1 MQNIELR
8 LAALAKLVTAN
19 SESVEQRLGE
29 EMARVEQVLLTGT
42 DYDELVNALK
52 TIAVLTPKFHAAVL
66 PLLTRFVESV
76 RHRTL
81 TMDGEPIQEARI
93 RFRSPG
99 HLIREAIEATTPV
112 RYLHT
117 VALVDF
123 LLALSR
129 SSDTEVAGKARRAF
143 ESLVEFDLNI
153 FYGEHGLGAQPQIDI
168 VERLARLDDDAL
180 AANADLVLSGVRR
193 ALAASMEGHTWT
205 YKAVTISRGSVTSD
219 WGVAPL
225 RAAAIAL
232 LKRMYPLNESIGYRK
247 NVLNTLG
254 EAMRRERPVLDEA
267 TAAMFE
273 RDALEVQ
280 AFVEGLVTTEALPL
294 VQFIE
299 HQTYWNY
306 YHAATPNIAAA
317 ALKIRDSL
325 DQHAEYQIYKQL
337 IGFEGIFGRW
347 EDLRQSEAAWE
358 YTDEKRR
365 EFAHQYVAGIDD
377 DNETRWRTRILKF
390 SETRSDDLAT
400 FPVYYEFLELLGQ
413 RRPQLALELLTAHEE
428 TMGPFQ
434 IALMAGL
441 WVGPQSDDVAA
452 IADGWIAAGTH
463 LIAVAKSLI
472 KGGERRLGT
481 LSAVVDKGSEL
492 DNDDVIIHAM
502 GTAARLHGEGVVA
515 AKGIFMHGL
524 HELAKRGNADWAR
537 AVWFNRDFK
546 TLIANMDPDERTEV
560 LRSLAS
566 LSKLDYQAEEVL
578 AAVCAYD
585 SLSVLDFLVSRL
597 KQEAAEHKRRRE
609 TSVFEEGAFEAVPD
623 HLHQLNKVLA
633 KEPQALVQAL
643 RDGLF
648 DDDDRSMFPYR
659 GGARLLKAVFPNFAD
674 PLPGLLQELIAG
686 ADPTDIDFSLS
697 VLRSFGGGTP
707 ILETAKSIVK
717 VVPENS
723 PAWNELAAA
732 LETTGVV
739 MSEYG
744 MAEAFERKRQDM
756 LIWSA
761 DEDPRVRAFA
771 AWLSDGLDQLIIRE
785 RQRADE
791 GIELRKY
798 QYGAGEDE
806 T

>member
-1 MQNIELR
+1 MQDIELR
-8 LAALAKLVTAN
+8 LAALAKLLTAK

-42 DYDELVNALK
+42 DYDELINALK
-52 TIAVLTPKFHAAVL
+52 TLAVLTPKFHAAVL

-76 RHRTL
+76 SHRTL
-81 TMDGEPIQEARI
+81 TMDGEPIQESRL
-93 RFRSPG
+93 RYRSPG
-99 HLIREAIEATTPV
+99 HLIREAIEATNPV

-123 LLALSR
+123 LLAVSHA
-129 SSDTEVAGKARRAF
+129 SDTEVAGKARRAF
-143 ESLVEFDLNI
+143 ESLMEFDLNV
-153 FYGEHGLGAQPQIDI
+153 FYGEHGLGAQPQINI
-168 VERLARLDDDAL
+168 VARLAQLDDGAL
-180 AANADLVLSGVRR
+180 VANADLVLRGLCR
-193 ALAASMEGHTWT
+193 ALAPSMEGHTWT
-205 YKAVTISRGSVTSD
+205 YKAVTISRGSVTSN

-225 RAAAIAL
+225 RAAAISL
-232 LKRMYPLNESIGYRK
+232 LKRMYPLGESVGYRK
-247 NVLNTLG
+247 NVLSSLSD
-254 EAMRRERPVLDEA
+254 AMRRERPAVDEP

-273 RDALEVQ
+273 RDALEVL

-317 ALKIRDSL
+317 TLKIRDVL

-347 EDLRQSEAAWE
+347 EDLRRSEAAWE

-365 EFAHQYVAGIDD
+365 EFARQYVAEIDD
-377 DNETRWRTRILKF
+377 TNEQRWRTRILEF

-413 RRPQLALELLTAHEE
+413 RRPQLALELLTVHEE
-428 TMGPFQ
+428 TMEPFQ
-434 IALMAGL
+434 IALLAGL
-441 WVGPQSDDVAA
+441 WSGPQSDEVAA
-452 IADGWIAAGTH
+452 IADHWIAAGTH
-463 LIAVAKSLI
+463 LNVVAKSLI

-481 LSAVVDKGSEL
+481 LSAVVGRGAELGSH
-492 DNDDVIIHAM
+492 DVIVNAM
-502 GTAARLHGEGVVA
+502 GTAARLHGEGVFA
-515 AKGIFMHGL
+515 AKGVFMYGL
-524 HELAKRGNADWAR
+524 RELAKHRKADWAR

-546 TLIANMDPDERTEV
+546 TLIASMNADERSEV

-578 AAVCAYD
+578 AAVCAHD

-597 KQEAAEHKRRRE
+597 QQEAAEHKRRRD
-609 TSVFEEGAFEAVPD
+609 TGVFEEDAFEAIPD
-623 HLHQLNKVLA
+623 HLHQLNKVLG
-633 KEPQALVQAL
+633 KKPQALIKAL
-643 RDGLF
+643 RDGF
-648 DDDDRSMFPYR
+648 NDEDRSMFPYR
-659 GGARLLKAVFPNFAD
+659 GGARLLEAVFPNFAD
-674 PLPGLLQELIAG
+674 PLPALLQELVG
-686 ADPTDIDFSLS
+686 DADPTDIDFALA
-697 VLRSFGGGTP
+697 VLRAFGGGTP

-717 VVPENS
+717 VVPEMS

-739 MSEYG
+739 MGEYG
-744 MAEAFERKRQDM
+744 MAEAFERKRKDM

-798 QYGAGEDE
+798 RYGAGEGE

>member
-1 MQNIELR
+1 MQDIELR
-8 LAALAKLVTAN
+8 LAALAKLVTAR
-19 SESVEQRLGE
+19 SESVEQRMGE

-52 TIAVLTPKFHAAVL
+52 TVAVLTPKFHAAVL

-76 RHRTL
+76 SHRTL
-81 TMDGEPIQEARI
+81 TMDGEPIQESRL
-93 RFRSPG
+93 RYRSPG
-99 HLIREAIEATTPV
+99 HLIREAIEATNPV

-143 ESLVEFDLNI
+143 ESLVEFDLNV

-168 VERLARLDDDAL
+168 VARLAQFEEAAL
-180 AANADLVLSGVRR
+180 VANADLVLSGLRR
-193 ALAASMEGHTWT
+193 VLAASMEGHTWT
-205 YKAVTISRGSVTSD
+205 YKALTISRGSVTSD

-232 LKRMYPLNESIGYRK
+232 LKRMYPLSESIRYRK
-247 NVLNTLG
+247 NVLGTLG
-254 EAMRRERPVLDEA
+254 EAMRRERPAVDDP

-273 RDALEVQ
+273 RDALDVL
-280 AFVEGLVTTEALPL
+280 AFVEGLVATEALPL
-294 VQFIE
+294 VQSIE
-299 HQTYWNY
+299 HQAYWNY

-317 ALKIRDSL
+317 ALKIRDAL
-325 DQHAEYQIYKQL
+325 ERHAEYQIYKQL

-347 EDLRQSEAAWE
+347 EDLRRSEAAWE

-365 EFAHQYVAGIDD
+365 EFARQFVAEIDD
-377 DNETRWRTRILKF
+377 TNEPRWRTRILKF

-413 RRPQLALELLTAHEE
+413 RRPRLALELLTAHDE

-441 WVGPQSDDVAA
+441 WVGPQSDEVAA
-452 IADGWIAAGTH
+452 ITDRWIAAGTH

-472 KGGERRLGT
+472 KGGERRLSA
-481 LSAVVDKGSEL
+481 LSAVIGKGSEL
-492 DNDDVIIHAM
+492 DNHDVIIQAM

-515 AKGIFMHGL
+515 AKGVFMHGL
-524 HELAKRGNADWAR
+524 RELVKRRDADWAR

-546 TLIANMDPDERTEV
+546 TLVASMDADERAEV

-578 AAVCAYD
+578 AAVCAHD
-585 SLSVLDFLVSRL
+585 SASVLDFLVGRL
-597 KQEAAEHKRRRE
+597 KEEAAERSRRRE
-609 TSVFEEGAFEAVPD
+609 TGVFEEDAFEAIPH

-633 KEPQALVQAL
+633 KEPRALVNAL
-643 RDGLF
+643 RNMF
-648 DDDDRSMFPYR
+648 DDEARSMFPYR
-659 GGARLLKAVFPNFAD
+659 GGARLLEAVFPNFAD
-674 PLPGLLQELIAG
+674 PLAALLQELVAR
-686 ADPTDIDFSLS
+686 ADPMDIDFALS
-697 VLRSFGGGTP
+697 VLRVFGGGAP
-707 ILETAKSIVK
+707 ILETAKFIVK
-717 VVPENS
+717 VVPEKS
-723 PAWNELAAA
+723 PAWDELAAA

-739 MSEYG
+739 MGEYG

-756 LIWSA
+756 LIWSD

-771 AWLSDGLDQLIIRE
+771 AWLIEGLDQFIARE

-798 QYGAGEDE
+798 RYGAGKEE

>member
-29 EMARVEQVLLTGT
+29 EMASVEQVLLTGT
-42 DYDELVNALK
+42 DYDELANALK

-76 RHRTL
+76 PHRTL
-81 TMDGEPIQEARI
+81 TMDGVPIQESRL
-93 RFRSPG
+93 RYRSPG

-129 SSDTEVAGKARRAF
+129 SSNTEVAGKARRAF
-143 ESLVEFDLNI
+143 EALVEFDLNV
-153 FYGEHGLGAQPQIDI
+153 FYGEHGLGAQPQIEI
-168 VERLARLDDDAL
+168 VARLAQLENDAL
-180 AANADLVLSGVRR
+180 VANADLVLSGLRR
-193 ALAASMEGHTWT
+193 VLAASMEGHTWT
-205 YKAVTISRGSVTSD
+205 YKAVTISRGSVTSN

-232 LKRMYPLNESIGYRK
+232 LKRMYPLSEAIRHRK
-247 NVLNTLG
+247 SVLSTLG
-254 EAMRRERPVLDEA
+254 EAMRRERPAVDEP
-267 TAAMFE
+267 TTAMFE
-273 RDALEVQ
+273 RDALEVLV
-280 AFVEGLVTTEALPL
+280 FVEGLVATEALPL
-294 VQFIE
+294 VQAIE
-299 HQTYWNY
+299 HQAYWNY

-317 ALKIRDSL
+317 ALKIRDAL
-325 DQHAEYQIYKQL
+325 ERHAEYQIYKQL
-337 IGFEGIFGRW
+337 IGFEGIFGQW
-347 EDLRQSEAAWE
+347 EDLRRSESAWE

-365 EFAHQYVAGIDD
+365 EFARQFVAEIDD
-377 DNETRWRTRILKF
+377 TNEPRWRTRILKF
-390 SETRSDDLAT
+390 SETRSDDLAA
-400 FPVYYEFLELLGQ
+400 FPVYYDFLELLGQ
-413 RRPQLALELLTAHEE
+413 RRPRLAIELLTAHKE
-428 TMGPFQ
+428 TMEPFQ

-441 WVGPQSDDVAA
+441 WVGAQSDEIAA
-452 IADGWIAAGTH
+452 IAERWIAAGTH

-472 KGGERRLGT
+472 KGGERRLGM
-481 LSAVVDKGSEL
+481 LSAVIGKGSEL
-492 DNDDVIIHAM
+492 NNHDVIVHAM

-524 HELAKRGNADWAR
+524 RELAKRRNAEWAR

-546 TLIANMDPDERTEV
+546 TLIASMDADERAEV
-560 LRSLAS
+560 LSSLAS
-566 LSKLDYQAEEVL
+566 LRKLDYQAEEVL
-578 AAVCAYD
+578 AAVCAQD
-585 SLSVLDFLVSRL
+585 SVSVLSFLVGRL
-597 KQEAAEHKRRRE
+597 KQEADERNRGRE
-609 TSVFEEGAFEAVPD
+609 IGVSEEDAFEAIPD
-623 HLHQLNKVLA
+623 HLHQLNKLLA
-633 KEPQALVQAL
+633 KEPRVLVKAL
-643 RDGLF
+643 RDGF
-648 DDDDRSMFPYR
+648 DDEARSMFPYR
-659 GGARLLKAVFPNFAD
+659 GGARLLEAVFPNFAD
-674 PLPGLLQELIAG
+674 PLPALLQELVAG

-697 VLRSFGGGTP
+697 VLRAFGGSTP

-717 VVPENS
+717 VVPEKS

-739 MSEYG
+739 MGEYG
-744 MAEAFERKRQDM
+744 MADAFERKRQDM

-771 AWLSDGLDQLIIRE
+771 AWLIEGLDQLIIRE

-791 GIELRKY
+791 GMELRKY
-798 QYGAGEDE
+798 RYGVGKEE